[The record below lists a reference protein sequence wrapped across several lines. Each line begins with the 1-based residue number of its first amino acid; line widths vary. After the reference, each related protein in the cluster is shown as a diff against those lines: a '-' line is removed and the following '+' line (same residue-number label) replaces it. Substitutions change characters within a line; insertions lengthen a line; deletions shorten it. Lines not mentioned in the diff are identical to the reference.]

1 MKKFDMDE
9 IQTNNICREKR
20 VRPGS
25 PRLCI
30 ETISTFYGEAKAL
43 DHISIEVHSQEVVG
57 ILGSNGAGKTTLL
70 KTVTGLLSPRSGHI
84 LFEGASMEGKPCHEI
99 IKSGIASVP
108 EGRELFGS
116 MSVIDNLLLGAY
128 LLTEQKRKEILASRL
143 EMVFSLF
150 PILKERTKQRAETLS
165 GGQQQMLAVGRALM
179 SNPKLLAL
187 DEPSL
192 GLSPILVSEM
202 MRTLKRICDEWKV
215 SLLLVEQ
222 NARAALKIADYV
234 YLLERGGV
242 ALSGMCGD
250 VISSPTIQRAY
261 LGG

>member
-1 MKKFDMDE
+1 M
-9 IQTNNICREKR
+9 QTERDVTICKVAIGRSGSKR
-20 VRPGS
+20 LVV
-25 PRLCI
+25 
-30 ETISTFYGEAKAL
+30 EEASTFYGEAQAL
-43 DHISIEVHSQEVVG
+43 KEVSLEVRAHEAVG

-70 KTVTGLLSPRSGHI
+70 RTITGLLAPRSGKI
-84 LFEGASMEGKPCHEI
+84 LFDNDQIGGRPAHEI
-99 IKSGIASVP
+99 IKKGIASVP
-108 EGRELFGS
+108 EGRELFGPMTVGENLDLGTYS
-116 MSVIDNLLLGAY
+116 MSPGI
-128 LLTEQKRKEILASRL
+128 RKKVQASRL

-150 PILKERTKQRAETLS
+150 PILKERTKQKAETLS

-234 YLLERGGV
+234 YLLERGSV
-242 ALSGMCGD
+242 ALSGMCQD